1 MPYGRTDSDGQE
13 ELVRRFG
20 VELRRCRLRAGLSQD
35 SLAELSGV
43 AQSTISRLE
52 RGRAPHAAMLK
63 LVLLSDALGGR
74 LPLAFCP
81 HDHACAW
88 ERLDANGAP
97 MRQPVSL
104 EQEWWFR
111 GGE

>member
-1 MPYGRTDSDGQE
+1 MPYNPVDSDGQDE
-13 ELVRRFG
+13 MVRRFG

-35 SLAELSGV
+35 SLAEQSGV

-63 LVLLSDALGGR
+63 LVLLSEALGSQ

-81 HDHACAW
+81 HGHACAW
-88 ERLDANGAP
+88 ERLDVNGAP
-97 MRQPVSL
+97 VRQPVPL

-111 GGE
+111 GRE